1 MLRSLDLLPVVRND
15 IMENTCTGGVFSLLA
30 IFSLGYFVM
39 SEILIFKKT
48 EIVSTLQVEEP
59 GVTSHLLDRLTLQF
73 NITFPNCACHV
84 LSIETHDTLGG
95 LYTDYEKKVYAKSN
109 VELIQEK
116 NVQGVKAVEVEEKRK
131 GNFINK

>member
-1 MLRSLDLLPVVRND
+1 
-15 IMENTCTGGVFSLLA
+15 
-30 IFSLGYFVM
+30 M
-39 SEILIFKKT
+39 SEIIIFKKT

-116 NVQGVKAVEVEEKRK
+116 NVQGVKAVEVEGKRK

>member
-95 LYTDYEKKVYAKSN
+95 LYTDYEKKVYAKTN
-109 VELIQEK
+109 VELIQE
-116 NVQGVKAVEVEEKRK
+116 
-131 GNFINK
+131 